1 MDLLLCFPPLCS
13 SIDRT
18 ARSHGLEG
26 ACGSV
31 VLLLVCF
38 GSVEEGGR
46 GNWPR
51 YRVNVKG
58 LLSVICHSGACYF
71 PGKSFDLA
79 DL

>member
-38 GSVEEGGR
+38 GSVEEGGEET
-46 GNWPR
+46 
-51 YRVNVKG
+51 G
-58 LLSVICHSGACYF
+58 LDTESM
-71 PGKSFDLA
+71 
-79 DL
+79 

>member
-1 MDLLLCFPPLCS
+1 MGLNMDLLLCFPPLCS

-38 GSVEEGGR
+38 GSVEEGGEET
-46 GNWPR
+46 
-51 YRVNVKG
+51 G
-58 LLSVICHSGACYF
+58 LDTESM
-71 PGKSFDLA
+71 
-79 DL
+79 